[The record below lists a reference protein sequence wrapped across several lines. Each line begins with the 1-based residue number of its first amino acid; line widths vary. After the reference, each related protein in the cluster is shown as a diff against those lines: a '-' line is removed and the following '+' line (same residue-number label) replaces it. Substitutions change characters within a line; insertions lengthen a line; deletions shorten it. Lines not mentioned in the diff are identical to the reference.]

1 MSEFNA
7 VKNSSQPVK
16 FNKINSL
23 IDVFYELDNNSINK
37 KYYKLKDSKVLLK
50 ELKLEVYIC
59 I

>member
-7 VKNSSQPVK
+7 IINSSQPVK

-37 KYYKLKDSKVLLK
+37 KYYKLKNSRALLK
-50 ELKLEVYIC
+50 ELKLEVYIN
-59 I
+59 